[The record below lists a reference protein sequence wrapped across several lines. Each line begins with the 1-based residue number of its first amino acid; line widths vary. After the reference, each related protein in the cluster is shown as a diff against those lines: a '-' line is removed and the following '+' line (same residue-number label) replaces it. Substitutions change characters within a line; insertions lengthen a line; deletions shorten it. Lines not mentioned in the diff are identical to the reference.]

1 MLLKPVLNQSRAVE
15 RHIVPDN
22 NVLHMIDLIC
32 CCYVVQLVQECKYEC
47 CVVRAHMG
55 MAVEDPILCNGCRVL
70 LPPRCPVANDV
81 SSPPS
86 CSRQVEPSL
95 IYVNE
100 LMLDLLSIH
109 S

>member
-1 MLLKPVLNQSRAVE
+1 MPQ
-15 RHIVPDN
+15 
-22 NVLHMIDLIC
+22 DLFSG
-32 CCYVVQLVQECKYEC
+32 VRPHPHL
-47 CVVRAHMG
+47 RAHMG
-55 MAVEDPILCNGCRVL
+55 MAVEDPILCNGCTECFINPT
-70 LPPRCPVANDV
+70 LPWDIDYSPVANDV
-81 SSPPS
+81 SSPPL